1 MKSHIKKMT
10 NKPPEITSN
19 NDVVTQL
26 RNQIIESIYDR
37 KGYAVTLLDLSE
49 IEGAAAPEFIICQ
62 GNSPTQVSAVADNI
76 REELLEK
83 LGRKPSNYD
92 GYRNSEWI
100 VIDYGDIL
108 VHVFRKDVREH
119 YNLEDLWS
127 DAVVTNLPDRD

>member
-1 MKSHIKKMT
+1 MT
-10 NKPPEITSN
+10 NKTPETNST
-19 NDVVTQL
+19 NDVITQL
-26 RNQIIESIYDR
+26 RDLIIESIYDR

-49 IEGAAAPEFIICQ
+49 IEGAAASEFIICQ
-62 GNSPTQVSAVADNI
+62 GNSPTQVSAIADNI

-83 LGRKPSNYD
+83 LGRKPFNYD

-127 DAVVTNLPDRD
+127 DAVVTTLPDRD

>member
-1 MKSHIKKMT
+1 MT
-10 NKPPEITSN
+10 NKTLETNST
-19 NDVVTQL
+19 NDVITQL
-26 RNQIIESIYDR
+26 RDQIIESIYDR

-49 IEGAAAPEFIICQ
+49 IEGAAASEFIICQ
-62 GNSPTQVSAVADNI
+62 GNSPTQVSAIADNI

-83 LGRKPSNYD
+83 LGRKPFNYD

-127 DAVVTNLPDRD
+127 DAVVTTLPDRD

>member
-1 MKSHIKKMT
+1 MT
-10 NKPPEITSN
+10 NKTPETNST
-19 NDVVTQL
+19 NDVITQL
-26 RNQIIESIYDR
+26 RDQIIESIYDR

-49 IEGAAAPEFIICQ
+49 IEGAAASEFIICQ
-62 GNSPTQVSAVADNI
+62 GNSPTQVSAIADNI

-83 LGRKPSNYD
+83 LGRKPFNYD

-127 DAVVTNLPDRD
+127 DAVVTTLPDRD

>member
-1 MKSHIKKMT
+1 MT
-10 NKPPEITSN
+10 NKTPETNST
-19 NDVVTQL
+19 NDVITQL
-26 RNQIIESIYDR
+26 RDQIIESIYDR

-49 IEGAAAPEFIICQ
+49 IEGAAASEFIICQ
-62 GNSPTQVSAVADNI
+62 GNSPTQVSAIADNI

-83 LGRKPSNYD
+83 LGRKPFNYD

-119 YNLEDLWS
+119 YNLEDVWS
-127 DAVVTNLPDRD
+127 DAVVTTLPDRD